1 MRSSELKR
9 RLRAAQIFAALAALV
24 TALSGFG
31 PQSLNDGGAEAGHR
45 AGLHRAG
52 LTGDVRIVTDARL
65 GWGTCSEG
73 RRA

>member
-45 AGLHRAG
+45 AGL
-52 LTGDVRIVTDARL
+52 TGDVRIVTDARL

>member
-24 TALSGFG
+24 TAFFGFG
-31 PQSLNDGGAEAGHR
+31 PQSSDDGGAEAG
-45 AGLHRAG
+45 HRAG

-65 GWGTCSEG
+65 GWVTCSEG